1 MSATGFVTPIIKSHA
16 KEFSTIDIDDLARAR
31 RTQSVS
37 PPALLTEL
45 EDLAAD
51 LAVDIRFEELESAGG
66 LCRYGGRTCLLVN
79 RRLSVLERV
88 DLISTELASLPLEDI
103 FIRPRLREL
112 LESRSPG

>member
-1 MSATGFVTPIIKSHA
+1 M
-16 KEFSTIDIDDLARAR
+16 
-31 RTQSVS
+31 VS
-37 PPALLTEL
+37 PPEGRRSTPAQDPTVESVPAMSAGRLLREL

-51 LAVDIRFEELESAGG
+51 LAVDVRFEDLESAGG